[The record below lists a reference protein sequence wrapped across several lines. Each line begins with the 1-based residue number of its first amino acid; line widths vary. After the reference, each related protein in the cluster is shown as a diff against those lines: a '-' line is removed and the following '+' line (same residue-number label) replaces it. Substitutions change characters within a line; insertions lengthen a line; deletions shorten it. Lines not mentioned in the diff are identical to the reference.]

1 MEKHMHVMITC
12 NYCWNLIPLSHY
24 GQHIVVECQL
34 APIKC
39 YLGCGEYFCRNQMEQ
54 HYKQC
59 GSKGDNQNLLQDH
72 QFVVNCTA
80 IEETSKT

>member
-1 MEKHMHVMITC
+1 M
-12 NYCWNLIPLSHY
+12 SHY

-80 IEETSKT
+80 IEETSKTWWTPYTVPYKL